1 MIIHVDMDAFYASV
15 EQRDN
20 PELLGQPI
28 VVGGRSQER
37 GVVAAASYEAR
48 QYGIRSAMPSSTA
61 ERLYPDLI
69 FVPMRMSYYVE
80 ISNQICEIFDR
91 YTPLVEP
98 LSIDEAF
105 LDVSGSTRLW
115 GDATTIAKRIK
126 KEILDELQLTASVGI
141 APNKFVAKIA
151 SDLKKPDG
159 FVRVDPP
166 LDLFLDP
173 LPINRLWGI
182 GQVTE
187 KKLKSAGILTIRDF
201 RITNPEILRQFL
213 GNSTEHLL
221 QLARGEDSRKVVPHR
236 ESVSISTETTF
247 SVDVEDFDH
256 LENTLL
262 GLTEKIA
269 TRLRT
274 KKLRARTVGIKLRD
288 SKFKTLSRHLTLSDA
303 TDVTQVI
310 WKSVQNLLLKTLDG
324 QFQIRLIGVQI
335 SSLEPAADKIQ
346 SHLEFDDSERQK
358 KIDDVMDDVNRK
370 FGSGALHRGIDRSK

>member
-1 MIIHVDMDAFYASV
+1 MDAFYASV

-61 ERLYPDLI
+61 ERLCPDLI

-80 ISNQICEIFDR
+80 VSNQIREIFDR

-105 LDVSGSTRLW
+105 LDVSGSARLW

-126 KEILDELQLTASVGI
+126 REILDELHLTASVGI

-151 SDLKKPDG
+151 SDLQKPDG

-182 GQVTE
+182 GRVTE
-187 KKLKSAGILTIRDF
+187 QKLKSAGIFTIRNF
-201 RITNPEILRQFL
+201 RRTNPEFLRQFV

-221 QLARGEDSRKVVPHR
+221 QLARGEDPRKVEPYR

-247 SVDVEDFDH
+247 SVDVEDFDY
-256 LENTLL
+256 LENTML
-262 GLTEKIA
+262 GLTDKIVA
-269 TRLRT
+269 RLRT

-288 SKFKTLSRHLTLSDA
+288 SNFKTLSRNLTLPDA

-310 WKSVQNLLLKTLDG
+310 WKSVQKLLRKTLDG
-324 QFQIRLIGVQI
+324 QFKIRLIGVQI
-335 SSLEPAADKIQ
+335 SSLESAADNNQ
-346 SHLEFDDSERQK
+346 SLLDFNDVERQK
-358 KIDDVMDDVNRK
+358 KIDGVMDDVNRK
-370 FGSGALHRGIDRSK
+370 FGAGALHRGVDRSV

>member
-1 MIIHVDMDAFYASV
+1 MDAFYASV

-61 ERLYPDLI
+61 ERLCPDLV

-80 ISNQICEIFDR
+80 ISNQIREIFDR

-105 LDVSGSTRLW
+105 LDVSGSVRLW
-115 GDATTIAKRIK
+115 GNTTTIAKRIK
-126 KEILDELQLTASVGI
+126 REILDELHLTASVGI

-151 SDLKKPDG
+151 SDLQKPDG

-166 LDLFLDP
+166 LNLFLDP

-182 GQVTE
+182 GRVTE
-187 KKLKSAGILTIRDF
+187 QKLKSAGIFTIRDF
-201 RITNPEILRQFL
+201 RRTNPEFLRQFV

-236 ESVSISTETTF
+236 ESVSISSETTF

-269 TRLRT
+269 ARLRT

-288 SKFKTLSRHLTLSDA
+288 SNFKTLSRNLTLSDA

-310 WKSVQNLLLKTLDG
+310 WKSVQNLLRKTLDG
-324 QFQIRLIGVQI
+324 HFKIRLIGVQI
-335 SSLEPAADKIQ
+335 SSLESAVDNNQ
-346 SHLEFDDSERQK
+346 SLLDFDDVERQK
-358 KIDDVMDDVNRK
+358 KIDDVVDDVNRK
-370 FGSGALHRGIDRSK
+370 FGAGALHRGIDRSD

>member
-1 MIIHVDMDAFYASV
+1 MDAFYASV

-61 ERLYPDLI
+61 ERLCPDLI

-80 ISNQICEIFDR
+80 VSNQIREIFDR

-126 KEILDELQLTASVGI
+126 REILDELHLTASVGI

-151 SDLKKPDG
+151 SDLQKPDG

-182 GQVTE
+182 GRVTE
-187 KKLKSAGILTIRDF
+187 QKLKSAGIFTIRNF
-201 RITNPEILRQFL
+201 RRTNPEFLRQFV

-221 QLARGEDSRKVVPHR
+221 QLARGEDPRKVEPYR

-247 SVDVEDFDH
+247 SVDVEDFDY
-256 LENTLL
+256 LENTML
-262 GLTEKIA
+262 GLTEKIVA
-269 TRLRT
+269 RLRT

-288 SKFKTLSRHLTLSDA
+288 SNFKTLSRNLTLPDA

-310 WKSVQNLLLKTLDG
+310 WKSVQKLLRKTLDG
-324 QFQIRLIGVQI
+324 QFKIRLIGVQI
-335 SSLEPAADKIQ
+335 SSLESAADNNQ
-346 SHLEFDDSERQK
+346 SLLDFNDVERQK
-358 KIDDVMDDVNRK
+358 KIDGVMDDVNRK
-370 FGSGALHRGIDRSK
+370 FGAGALHRGVDRSI

>member
-1 MIIHVDMDAFYASV
+1 MDAFYASV

-28 VVGGRSQER
+28 VVGGRAQER

-48 QYGIRSAMPSSTA
+48 RHGIRSAMPSATA
-61 ERLYPDLI
+61 ERLCPDLI
-69 FVPMRMSYYVE
+69 FVPMRMSCYVE
-80 ISNQICEIFDR
+80 VSNQIREIFDR

-105 LDVSGSTRLW
+105 LDVSGSARLW
-115 GDATTIAKRIK
+115 GDATTIARRIK
-126 KEILDELQLTASVGI
+126 REILDELHLTASVGI

-151 SDLKKPDG
+151 SDLHKPDG

-182 GQVTE
+182 GRVTE
-187 KKLKSAGILTIRDF
+187 KKLKAAGILTIRDF
-201 RITNPEILRQFL
+201 RKTSPEFLRRFA

-221 QLARGEDSRKVVPHR
+221 QLAIGEDSRKVAPDR
-236 ESVSISTETTF
+236 KSVSLSTETTF
-247 SVDVEDFDH
+247 SVDVENLDH

-269 TRLRT
+269 ARLRA
-274 KKLRARTVGIKLRD
+274 KKMRARTVGIKLRD
-288 SKFKTLSRHLTLSDA
+288 SNFKTLSRHLTLSDA

-310 WKSVQNLLLKTLDG
+310 WKSAQNLLRKTVDG
-324 QFQIRLIGVQI
+324 QFKIRLIGVQI
-335 SSLEPAADKIQ
+335 SSLESAADKNQ
-346 SHLEFDDSERQK
+346 SHLDFDDSKRQK
-358 KIDDVMDDVNRK
+358 KIDDVVDDVNRK
-370 FGSGALHRGIDRSK
+370 FGAGALHRGIDRSS